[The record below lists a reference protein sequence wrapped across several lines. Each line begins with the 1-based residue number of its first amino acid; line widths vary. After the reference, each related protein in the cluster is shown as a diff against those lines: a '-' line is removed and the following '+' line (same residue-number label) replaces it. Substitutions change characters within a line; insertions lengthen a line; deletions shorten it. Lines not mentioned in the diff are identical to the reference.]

1 MTSLEKIFN
10 KCEEYNIFP
19 NLDETFCYTPKRI
32 TKYSNKY
39 IGSIYSETDINE
51 IAECISEEG
60 SCMLSYVIESKE
72 NKEIKITNIFISL
85 LIEYGFDP
93 YINDNNSIN
102 IIITDK
108 DILNGDSDYEDDE
121 DEEDDDYEDDEDEE
135 DDDYEYEDDE
145 DDDGENEDENEDDE
159 NVENEVNN
167 EVNDGEVEN
176 VENEVKNE
184 VNDGEVDEDGENEV
198 NEDNDGEVEDVE
210 NEVNEDNDG
219 EVEDVENEVNENDD
233 GEVEDVENEV
243 NEGENEVNDGENEVN
258 DGENTVNEEDVENE
272 VNDGEDEV
280 EDEEETEDD
289 NIQDAFEKLKYI
301 STLTKVQLLNL
312 LLDNKVY
319 EYKNKNI
326 RKLNKTDLQ
335 DCARENIE
343 SIKKI

>member
-1 MTSLEKIFN
+1 MTSLEKIFK

-51 IAECISEEG
+51 IAECISEDG

-108 DILNGDSDYEDDE
+108 DILNEDSDYDYEEDD
-121 DEEDDDYEDDEDEE
+121 DEEDDDDENDYEE
-135 DDDYEYEDDE
+135 DDDDENEYENDVE
-145 DDDGENEDENEDDE
+145 DGENDDVENVEDVEDDVKNDDVENVEDE
-159 NVENEVNN
+159 NVEDEVNEN
-167 EVNDGEVEN
+167 DEDDEVNDNKENDEVEN
-176 VENEVKNE
+176 DEVENDEVEN
-184 VNDGEVDEDGENEV
+184 ENEV
-198 NEDNDGEVEDVE
+198 NEVENDEVENDEVENDEVENE
-210 NEVNEDNDG
+210 NEVNEVEND
-219 EVEDVENEVNENDD
+219 EVENDEVENENEVNE
-233 GEVEDVENEV
+233 VEN
-243 NEGENEVNDGENEVN
+243 
-258 DGENTVNEEDVENE
+258 
-272 VNDGEDEV
+272 DEV
-280 EDEEETEDD
+280 ENDEVDGEAED
-289 NIQDAFEKLKYI
+289 NIKNKFEKLKYI

-335 DCARENIE
+335 DCANENIE
-343 SIKKI
+343 TIKKI

>member
-1 MTSLEKIFN
+1 MTSLEKIFK

-51 IAECISEEG
+51 IAECISEDG

-108 DILNGDSDYEDDE
+108 DILNEDSDYDYEEDD
-121 DEEDDDYEDDEDEE
+121 DEEDDDDENDYEE
-135 DDDYEYEDDE
+135 DDDDENEYENDVE
-145 DDDGENEDENEDDE
+145 DGENDDVENVEDVEDDVKNDDVENVEDE
-159 NVENEVNN
+159 NVEDEVNEN
-167 EVNDGEVEN
+167 DEDDEVNDNKENDEVEN
-176 VENEVKNE
+176 DEVEN
-184 VNDGEVDEDGENEV
+184 ENEV
-198 NEDNDGEVEDVE
+198 NEVE
-210 NEVNEDNDG
+210 N
-219 EVEDVENEVNENDD
+219 
-233 GEVEDVENEV
+233 
-243 NEGENEVNDGENEVN
+243 
-258 DGENTVNEEDVENE
+258 
-272 VNDGEDEV
+272 DEV
-280 EDEEETEDD
+280 ENDEVDGEAED
-289 NIQDAFEKLKYI
+289 NIKNKFEKLKYI

-335 DCARENIE
+335 DCANENIE
-343 SIKKI
+343 TIKKI